1 MTKIYKSKI
10 YQKPGSHVDSGVI
23 VLPNFINHQQQ
34 KHVYNRETL
43 KTRFIIILEKPIPFL
58 KIITYKVANL
68 YCALFETNCV
78 KLINF
83 ALIIND
89 RILKGRCTI

>member
-1 MTKIYKSKI
+1 M
-10 YQKPGSHVDSGVI
+10 DRGVI
-23 VLPNFINHQQQ
+23 VLPNFINHQQ
-34 KHVYNRETL
+34 KNMFTIEKTL
-43 KTRFIIILEKPIPFL
+43 KTRFIIILEKPIPFQ

-78 KLINF
+78 QLINF